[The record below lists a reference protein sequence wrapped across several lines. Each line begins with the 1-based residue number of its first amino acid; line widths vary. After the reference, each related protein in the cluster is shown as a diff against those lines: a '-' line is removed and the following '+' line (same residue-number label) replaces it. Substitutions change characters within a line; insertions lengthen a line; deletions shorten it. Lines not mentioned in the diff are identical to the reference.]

1 MFNKTLVACAVAL
14 FSAGTAHAAA
24 TLSQAIVPGVNTLS
38 DDNAEIILKWTPTG
52 YRAFV
57 PGADTV
63 GVNDILVGIVGITSF
78 PTGALGTS
86 SSLYN
91 EVTAIYAVQ
100 ALTAVPAV
108 PNTAC
113 GGIGQLTTC
122 TSYTFGAA
130 TLASATD
137 PLNGALALVNSIYGT
152 TLGSFGNTTITS
164 YASVQEDASPDF
176 NRTAA
181 SLDAAF
187 DSAEDGTQ
195 RFVFDLNTASG
206 DFFNT
211 LAPANVNQ
219 LGLVPLGSNAGSFG
233 GATTVSYQNVPGWIF
248 APTVTTTGN
257 ISAAASGPF
266 GIWTDS
272 TYTLFARPVPEP
284 ATLALVGLAL
294 AGLGGVS
301 RGSKKTKAS

>member
-1 MFNKTLVACAVAL
+1 LHL
-14 FSAGTAHAAA
+14 
-24 TLSQAIVPGVNTLS
+24 L
-38 DDNAEIILKWTPTG
+38 
-52 YRAFV
+52 
-57 PGADTV
+57 
-63 GVNDILVGIVGITSF
+63 
-78 PTGALGTS
+78 
-86 SSLYN
+86 
-91 EVTAIYAVQ
+91 
-100 ALTAVPAV
+100 
-108 PNTAC
+108 
-113 GGIGQLTTC
+113 
-122 TSYTFGAA
+122 YTFGAA

-152 TLGSFGNTTITS
+152 TLSAFGHTTATS
-164 YASVQEDASPDF
+164 YASVQEDATPDF

-211 LAPANVNQ
+211 LAPANVTQ
-219 LGLVPLGSNAGSFG
+219 LGLVPLGPMPDHSE
-233 GATTVSYQNVPGWIF
+233 VPPLSAIKTFRVDICSDGHDVR
-248 APTVTTTGN
+248 A
-257 ISAAASGPF
+257 ISRRPASGPF

-294 AGLGGVS
+294 AGLGGVGRRQQEDQGFLKPSTS
-301 RGSKKTKAS
+301 RATAAYGLPFSFPRHESSRSDAWRPGPNDYQFVCLRTNSVDQFIECPDRVGSAGSR